1 MIAKIARTN
10 FAIQLFT
17 FATAVM
23 IARVLGPTGRGE
35 LALVLLY
42 PQLIANI
49 ALFGVD
55 RAIPIMAGRN
65 ELANP
70 IKMIVK
76 LVILLSLPAI
86 AGAWV
91 LIDWQI
97 SDTRLID
104 LSRLYLLYIPAMQFF
119 VIVVAMFNG
128 VGDFGRFNRAR
139 LVFYLLNAIFV
150 AVIWVSVPM
159 PLPTLELIIFVH
171 LAAVF
176 GVLLYCVWLLRGFK
190 LRVQPTSYA
199 PVGVGAVFS
208 LSIMFAFPLA
218 LAQFNN
224 LAYQILVEHWM
235 GVQAL
240 GIFIIFITYTRL
252 VSPIGSAV
260 SSQLFRLGIVGS
272 HEDIARISRLSLI
285 VYAAAIIPLF
295 LLAPLFIPLI
305 FGSDFV
311 FDTAVVSV
319 LFLSTLFCLLA
330 DSLAEYLNGQRKVL
344 EDIIGR
350 LFYVIVLILLS
361 VVLVPKYGLFAMAIS
376 MAGAD
381 LVRWIWLAGRS
392 AGFTNQRFTMFFRV
406 GRNDFIEL
414 FREVR
419 AKLRMVSSS
428 S

>member
-1 MIAKIARTN
+1 MIVKTIQSN
-10 FAIQLFT
+10 LMIQLFT
-17 FATAVM
+17 FASSVM

-35 LALVLLY
+35 LAIVLLY

-70 IKMIVK
+70 INMIVK
-76 LVILLSLPAI
+76 LVILLALPAI
-86 AGAWV
+86 AGAWI
-91 LIDWQI
+91 LIEWQI
-97 SDTRLID
+97 SDTRLIH
-104 LSRLYLLYIPAMQFF
+104 LSRLYLLYIPALQFF

-128 VGDFGRFNRAR
+128 VGDFDRFNRAR
-139 LVFYLLNAIFV
+139 IVFYLLNAIFV
-150 AVIWVSVPM
+150 AAIWVSF
-159 PLPTLELIIFVH
+159 PLPVQTLELIIFVH
-171 LAAVF
+171 LAAGF
-176 GVLLYCVWLLRGFK
+176 GAFLYCVWLLRGFK
-190 LRVQPTSYA
+190 LRAQPTSYA
-199 PVGVGAVFS
+199 PVGIGAVLS
-208 LSIMFAFPLA
+208 LAVMFAFPLA

-252 VSPIGSAV
+252 LSPIGSAV
-260 SSQLFRLGIVGS
+260 SSKLFRLGIVGS

-285 VYAAAIIPLF
+285 IYVTGIIPLIV
-295 LLAPLFIPLI
+295 LGPLIMPLI
-305 FGSDFV
+305 FGRDFV

-319 LFLSTLFCLLA
+319 LFLSTLFCMLA

-350 LFYVIVLILLS
+350 LSYVIALILLS
-361 VVLVPKYGLFAMAIS
+361 VFLVPKYGLFAMAIS

-381 LVRWIWLAGRS
+381 LVRWMWLAGRS
-392 AGFTNQRFTMFFRV
+392 AGLTNQRFTMFFCF

-414 FREVR
+414 FSEARTR
-419 AKLRMVSSS
+419 LRIITSST
-428 S
+428 

>member
-176 GVLLYCVWLLRGFK
+176 GVLLYCVWLLRGCWC
-190 LRVQPTSYA
+190 
-199 PVGVGAVFS
+199 G
-208 LSIMFAFPLA
+208 
-218 LAQFNN
+218 
-224 LAYQILVEHWM
+224 
-235 GVQAL
+235 
-240 GIFIIFITYTRL
+240 
-252 VSPIGSAV
+252 
-260 SSQLFRLGIVGS
+260 
-272 HEDIARISRLSLI
+272 
-285 VYAAAIIPLF
+285 
-295 LLAPLFIPLI
+295 
-305 FGSDFV
+305 
-311 FDTAVVSV
+311 
-319 LFLSTLFCLLA
+319 
-330 DSLAEYLNGQRKVL
+330 
-344 EDIIGR
+344 
-350 LFYVIVLILLS
+350 ILLVDNVCFPS
-361 VVLVPKYGLFAMAIS
+361 RTSAI
-376 MAGAD
+376 
-381 LVRWIWLAGRS
+381 
-392 AGFTNQRFTMFFRV
+392 Q
-406 GRNDFIEL
+406 
-414 FREVR
+414 
-419 AKLRMVSSS
+419 
-428 S
+428 